1 MALKVDGFRMSFMLK
16 DQYTLRCEQPASF
29 DVESTLNL
37 LCTRWS
43 DLPPKQC
50 QRLRLGGSERLG
62 LSNWQAVS
70 PLYSYI
76 YHIYKNGDILN
87 RDNSV
92 SHDDGSAWTCLSLM
106 CMFHVICF

>member
-1 MALKVDGFRMSFMLK
+1 MSFKMSQFGFSLLPRVYLVLVRLMALKVDGFRMSFMLK

-70 PLYSYI
+70 PLYSYL
-76 YHIYKNGDILN
+76 YHI
-87 RDNSV
+87 
-92 SHDDGSAWTCLSLM
+92 
-106 CMFHVICF
+106 